1 MQYPLI
7 SEYVEAIRSAE
18 DNFNQLSDLRP
29 VLDSNGNPV
38 MSSGNFAVV
47 FKMQDVNTQ
56 QQYAV
61 KCFTR
66 EQEKREEHYRKIAEE
81 LEFTSSPYL
90 LHFRY
95 MEDELFVDTTQ
106 SSTNDFPVL
115 VMDWAEGVTLD
126 NYLKAHLHDSYVLQL
141 LAYRFCRMGA
151 WLLSQPFAHGDLK
164 PDNILVRKD
173 GSLVLV
179 DYDGMFVP
187 ALQDENAN
195 ELGSPDF
202 RHPLRTEATFNEHID
217 DFAIASIALSLK
229 AISLQPSLYNQFA
242 TADRL
247 LLSASDYRDIGKST
261 ALQAILALS
270 SDAELAKLFSAFLLA
285 SSLNSLGMLSFRLFI
300 LQQPEKPKE
309 EIWRT
314 DVTDEDRQNAVED
327 EFGVL
332 YSADG
337 MRLIEAPYN
346 LVSYQIKEGTK
357 VICNE
362 AFYWREELQDIH
374 IPNSV
379 TQIGEDAFRGCSS
392 LQSIHIPNS
401 VNHIGYSAFE
411 DCSSL
416 QNINIPNSVTH
427 IDRNPFCNCYQL
439 RLTSDNPHFKVIN
452 GLLIS
457 SDGTLISCL
466 SKDTHINIPNSVTH
480 IGNGAFNRCKSLQN
494 INIPNS
500 VTHIGDKAFNGC
512 NALQNINIPNS
523 VTHIGD
529 SAFWKCNSLQNINMS
544 NSVTHIGSSAFYD
557 CKALQ
562 NINIP
567 NSVNHIGNS
576 AFMECRSLQSIHIPN
591 SVTYIGSNPFRCCPQ
606 LRLTSENFLFKVING
621 LLISSDGTLI
631 SCLSKDTHIN
641 IPNSLTHI
649 GNYAFYGCK
658 ALQSIHIPNSVTH
671 IGDYAFLEC
680 KALQSISLP
689 NSLTHIGNY
698 AFFGCKALQ
707 SIHIPN
713 SVTHIGDYAFS
724 VCVALQ
730 NINIPNS
737 VTHIGD
743 SAFWNCNS
751 LQNINMPNSVTQ
763 IGCGAFSWCE
773 ALQNINIPNSVTY
786 IGDEAFSWCKALQE
800 INIPNSVTYIGINP
814 FLNCTQLRL
823 TSDNP
828 HFKVINGL
836 LISSDGTLISCCSED
851 TYIHIPNSVTQIGD
865 SSFSEC
871 EILQDI
877 HIPNSVA
884 HIGRDAFW
892 CCSSLQNIHIPNS
905 VTYIGDSAFSCCN
918 ALQTIHIPKG
928 SMAKFMRLLPEEFH
942 DKLVEI

>member
-47 FKMQDVNTQ
+47 FKMQNVNTQ
-56 QQYAV
+56 QLYAV

-95 MEDELFVDTTQ
+95 LEDELFVDTTQ
-106 SSTNDFPVL
+106 SGTNDFPVL

-164 PDNILVRKD
+164 PDNILVKKD

-229 AISLQPSLYNQFA
+229 AIALQPSLYNQFA

-247 LLSASDYRDIGKST
+247 LLSASDYRDIGKSA

-270 SDAELAKLFSAFLLA
+270 TDAELAKLFSAFLLA

-314 DVTDEDRQNAVED
+314 DVTDEDRQNAVRD
-327 EFGVL
+327 EFGVS

-337 MRLIEAPYN
+337 IRLIKAPSD

-357 VICNE
+357 VICDS
-362 AFYWREELQDIH
+362 AFRWKFGLKTIH

-379 TQIGEDAFRGCSS
+379 TQIGENAFSSCRS

-401 VNHIGYSAFE
+401 VTNIG
-411 DCSSL
+411 
-416 QNINIPNSVTH
+416 I
-427 IDRNPFCNCYQL
+427 NPFLNCPQL
-439 RLTSDNPHFKVIN
+439 RLTSGSPHFKVIN

-466 SKDTHINIPNSVTH
+466 SKDTHIHIPNSVTQ
-480 IGNGAFNRCKSLQN
+480 IGNGAFWCCSSLQD
-494 INIPNS
+494 IHIPNS
-500 VTHIGDKAFNGC
+500 VTQIGENAF
-512 NALQNINIPNS
+512 
-523 VTHIGD
+523 
-529 SAFWKCNSLQNINMS
+529 
-544 NSVTHIGSSAFYD
+544 SS
-557 CKALQ
+557 
-562 NINIP
+562 
-567 NSVNHIGNS
+567 
-576 AFMECRSLQSIHIPN
+576 CRSLQSIHIPN
-591 SVTYIGSNPFRCCPQ
+591 SVTQIEKNAF
-606 LRLTSENFLFKVING
+606 SECYALQDI
-621 LLISSDGTLI
+621 
-631 SCLSKDTHIN
+631 H
-641 IPNSLTHI
+641 IPNSVIQVGDSAFYDCEALQSIRISNSVTQI
-649 GNYAFYGCK
+649 GNGAFWGCSSLQDIHIPNSITQIGK
-658 ALQSIHIPNSVTH
+658 NAFSECSSLQSIHIPNSVT
-671 IGDYAFLEC
+671 
-680 KALQSISLP
+680 Q
-689 NSLTHIGNY
+689 IGNG
-698 AFFGCKALQ
+698 AFWCCSSLQDIHISNSVTQIGENAFRECSSLQ

-713 SVTHIGDYAFS
+713 SVT
-724 VCVALQ
+724 
-730 NINIPNS
+730 
-737 VTHIGD
+737 
-743 SAFWNCNS
+743 
-751 LQNINMPNSVTQ
+751 Q
-763 IGCGAFSWCE
+763 IG
-773 ALQNINIPNSVTY
+773 
-786 IGDEAFSWCKALQE
+786 K
-800 INIPNSVTYIGINP
+800 
-814 FLNCTQLRL
+814 
-823 TSDNP
+823 
-828 HFKVINGL
+828 
-836 LISSDGTLISCCSED
+836 
-851 TYIHIPNSVTQIGD
+851 
-865 SSFSEC
+865 
-871 EILQDI
+871 
-877 HIPNSVA
+877 
-884 HIGRDAFW
+884 DAFW
-892 CCSSLQNIHIPNS
+892 GCRS
-905 VTYIGDSAFSCCN
+905 
-918 ALQTIHIPKG
+918 LQTIHIPKG
-928 SMAKFMRLLPEEFH
+928 SMEKFMQLLLEKFH

>member
-47 FKMQDVNTQ
+47 FKMQNVNTQ
-56 QQYAV
+56 QLYAV

-95 MEDELFVDTTQ
+95 LEDELFVDTTQ
-106 SSTNDFPVL
+106 SGTNDFPVL
-115 VMDWAEGVTLD
+115 VMDWVEGVTLD
-126 NYLKAHLHDSYVLQL
+126 NYLKAHLHDSYALQL

-164 PDNILVRKD
+164 PDNILVKKD

-229 AISLQPSLYNQFA
+229 AIALQPSLYNQFA

-247 LLSASDYRDIGKST
+247 LLSASDYRDIGKSA

-270 SDAELAKLFSAFLLA
+270 TDAELAKLFSAFLLA
-285 SSLNSLGMLSFRLFI
+285 SSLNSLGMISFRLFI

-314 DVTDEDRQNAVED
+314 DVTDEDRQNAVKD

-379 TQIGEDAFRGCSS
+379 THIGKSAFYWCKA

-401 VNHIGYSAFE
+401 VTQIGNMAFF
-411 DCSSL
+411 DCRSL
-416 QNINIPNSVTH
+416 QSINIPNSVRY
-427 IDRNPFCNCYQL
+427 IGMNPFHLCSQL
-439 RLTSDNPHFKVIN
+439 RLTSDNPHFKVINRLLVSSGGTLISSLSSDAHITIPNSVTHIGNGAFYEHFALQTITIPSSVTHIEEASFIMCKNLQTITIPNSVIRIGRNPFAGCFQLQLTSDSSCFKVIN

-466 SKDTHINIPNSVTH
+466 SKDTHITIPNLVTHIGDYAFMQCGNLQTITFPNSVTFIGNYAFYQCRNLQTITIPNSVT
-480 IGNGAFNRCKSLQN
+480 Q
-494 INIPNS
+494 
-500 VTHIGDKAFNGC
+500 
-512 NALQNINIPNS
+512 
-523 VTHIGD
+523 
-529 SAFWKCNSLQNINMS
+529 
-544 NSVTHIGSSAFYD
+544 IGSDAFR
-557 CKALQ
+557 
-562 NINIP
+562 
-567 NSVNHIGNS
+567 
-576 AFMECRSLQSIHIPN
+576 ECSSLQSIHIPN
-591 SVTYIGSNPFRCCPQ
+591 SVTQ
-606 LRLTSENFLFKVING
+606 
-621 LLISSDGTLI
+621 
-631 SCLSKDTHIN
+631 
-641 IPNSLTHI
+641 I
-649 GNYAFYGCK
+649 GN
-658 ALQSIHIPNSVTH
+658 
-671 IGDYAFLEC
+671 
-680 KALQSISLP
+680 
-689 NSLTHIGNY
+689 
-698 AFFGCKALQ
+698 
-707 SIHIPN
+707 
-713 SVTHIGDYAFS
+713 
-724 VCVALQ
+724 
-730 NINIPNS
+730 
-737 VTHIGD
+737 
-743 SAFWNCNS
+743 
-751 LQNINMPNSVTQ
+751 
-763 IGCGAFSWCE
+763 
-773 ALQNINIPNSVTY
+773 
-786 IGDEAFSWCKALQE
+786 
-800 INIPNSVTYIGINP
+800 
-814 FLNCTQLRL
+814 
-823 TSDNP
+823 
-828 HFKVINGL
+828 
-836 LISSDGTLISCCSED
+836 GT
-851 TYIHIPNSVTQIGD
+851 
-865 SSFSEC
+865 
-871 EILQDI
+871 
-877 HIPNSVA
+877 
-884 HIGRDAFW
+884 FW
-892 CCSSLQNIHIPNS
+892 CCSSLQDIHISNS
-905 VTYIGDSAFSCCN
+905 VIQIGKDAFWVCSS
-918 ALQTIHIPKG
+918 LQTIHIPKG
-928 SMAKFMRLLPEEFH
+928 SMEKFMQLLPEEFH

>member
-47 FKMQDVNTQ
+47 FKMQNVNTQ
-56 QQYAV
+56 QLYAV

-95 MEDELFVDTTQ
+95 LEDELFVDTTQ

-164 PDNILVRKD
+164 PDNILVKKD

-247 LLSASDYRDIGKST
+247 LLSASDYRDIGKSA

-270 SDAELAKLFSAFLLA
+270 TDAELAKLFSAFLLA

-309 EIWRT
+309 EIRRT
-314 DVTDEDRQNAVED
+314 DVTDEDRQNAVKD
-327 EFGVL
+327 EFGVS

-337 MRLIEAPYN
+337 IRLIEAPSN

-357 VICNE
+357 VICDS
-362 AFYWREELQDIH
+362 AFRWKSGLKTIH

-379 TQIGEDAFRGCSS
+379 TQIGDRVFAECRSLQSINIPNSVTQIGDCAFYGCEY

-401 VNHIGYSAFE
+401 VKHIGINPFLG
-411 DCSSL
+411 CL
-416 QNINIPNSVTH
+416 QRINIFYLV
-427 IDRNPFCNCYQL
+427 QL
-439 RLTSDNPHFKVIN
+439 RLTSDSPYFKVIN

-466 SKDTHINIPNSVTH
+466 SRDTHIH
-480 IGNGAFNRCKSLQN
+480 
-494 INIPNS
+494 
-500 VTHIGDKAFNGC
+500 
-512 NALQNINIPNS
+512 IPNS

-529 SAFWKCNSLQNINMS
+529 SAFSGCENLRDIHIS
-544 NSVTHIGSSAFYD
+544 NSVTQIGENAFGRCSS
-557 CKALQ
+557 LQ
-562 NINIP
+562 SIHLP
-567 NSVNHIGNS
+567 NSVTQIGNG
-576 AFMECRSLQSIHIPN
+576 AFYNCEALQSIHIPT
-591 SVTYIGSNPFRCCPQ
+591 SVTYIGINPFLSCPR
-606 LRLTSENFLFKVING
+606 LRLTADSSYFKVINE

-631 SCLSKDTHIN
+631 SCLSKDTHI
-641 IPNSLTHI
+641 
-649 GNYAFYGCK
+649 
-658 ALQSIHIPNSVTH
+658 
-671 IGDYAFLEC
+671 
-680 KALQSISLP
+680 
-689 NSLTHIGNY
+689 
-698 AFFGCKALQ
+698 
-707 SIHIPN
+707 
-713 SVTHIGDYAFS
+713 
-724 VCVALQ
+724 
-730 NINIPNS
+730 
-737 VTHIGD
+737 
-743 SAFWNCNS
+743 
-751 LQNINMPNSVTQ
+751 
-763 IGCGAFSWCE
+763 
-773 ALQNINIPNSVTY
+773 
-786 IGDEAFSWCKALQE
+786 
-800 INIPNSVTYIGINP
+800 
-814 FLNCTQLRL
+814 
-823 TSDNP
+823 
-828 HFKVINGL
+828 
-836 LISSDGTLISCCSED
+836 
-851 TYIHIPNSVTQIGD
+851 HIPNSVTQIGD
-865 SSFSEC
+865 SAFSE
-871 EILQDI
+871 
-877 HIPNSVA
+877 
-884 HIGRDAFW
+884 
-892 CCSSLQNIHIPNS
+892 CSSLQSIHIPNS
-905 VTYIGDSAFSCCN
+905 VTQIGKDAFRGCRS
-918 ALQTIHIPKG
+918 LQTIHIPKG
-928 SMAKFMRLLPEEFH
+928 SMEKFMQLLPEEFH

>member
-56 QQYAV
+56 QLYAV

-95 MEDELFVDTTQ
+95 LEDELFVDTTQ
-106 SSTNDFPVL
+106 SGTNDFPVL

-164 PDNILVRKD
+164 PDNILVKKD
-173 GSLVLV
+173 GALVLV

-195 ELGSPDF
+195 ELGSTDF

-247 LLSASDYRDIGKST
+247 LLSASDYRDIGKSA

-270 SDAELAKLFSAFLLA
+270 TDAELAKLFSAFLLA

-327 EFGVL
+327 EFGVS
-332 YSADG
+332 YGADG
-337 MRLIEAPYN
+337 IRLIDAPID

-357 VICNE
+357 VICDS
-362 AFYWREELQDIH
+362 AFRCKFGLKTIYISNSVTQIGESAFSWCRSLQNIH

-379 TQIGEDAFRGCSS
+379 TQIGDMAFAECRSLQSINIPNSVTFIGNYAFYDCEALQTIHIPNSVTQIGKSAFSRCYS

-401 VNHIGYSAFE
+401 VTYIG
-411 DCSSL
+411 
-416 QNINIPNSVTH
+416 
-427 IDRNPFCNCYQL
+427 RNPFCNCPRL
-439 RLTSDNPHFKVIN
+439 RLTSDSPHFKVIN

-466 SKDTHINIPNSVTH
+466 SRDTH
-480 IGNGAFNRCKSLQN
+480 
-494 INIPNS
+494 
-500 VTHIGDKAFNGC
+500 
-512 NALQNINIPNS
+512 
-523 VTHIGD
+523 
-529 SAFWKCNSLQNINMS
+529 
-544 NSVTHIGSSAFYD
+544 
-557 CKALQ
+557 
-562 NINIP
+562 
-567 NSVNHIGNS
+567 
-576 AFMECRSLQSIHIPN
+576 IHIPN
-591 SVTYIGSNPFRCCPQ
+591 SVTQIGSMAFSDC
-606 LRLTSENFLFKVING
+606 TS
-621 LLISSDGTLI
+621 
-631 SCLSKDTHIN
+631 
-641 IPNSLTHI
+641 
-649 GNYAFYGCK
+649 
-658 ALQSIHIPNSVTH
+658 LQS
-671 IGDYAFLEC
+671 
-680 KALQSISLP
+680 
-689 NSLTHIGNY
+689 
-698 AFFGCKALQ
+698 
-707 SIHIPN
+707 
-713 SVTHIGDYAFS
+713 
-724 VCVALQ
+724 
-730 NINIPNS
+730 
-737 VTHIGD
+737 
-743 SAFWNCNS
+743 
-751 LQNINMPNSVTQ
+751 
-763 IGCGAFSWCE
+763 
-773 ALQNINIPNSVTY
+773 
-786 IGDEAFSWCKALQE
+786 
-800 INIPNSVTYIGINP
+800 
-814 FLNCTQLRL
+814 
-823 TSDNP
+823 
-828 HFKVINGL
+828 
-836 LISSDGTLISCCSED
+836 
-851 TYIHIPNSVTQIGD
+851 IHIPNSVTQIGD
-865 SSFSEC
+865 SSFY
-871 EILQDI
+871 
-877 HIPNSVA
+877 
-884 HIGRDAFW
+884 G
-892 CCSSLQNIHIPNS
+892 
-905 VTYIGDSAFSCCN
+905 CN
-918 ALQTIHIPKG
+918 ALRIIYILKGSKEKFMQLLPKG
-928 SMAKFMRLLPEEFH
+928 FH
-942 DKLVEI
+942 NNLVEI

>member
-29 VLDSNGNPV
+29 VLDSNGNPE

-56 QQYAV
+56 QLYAV

-95 MEDELFVDTTQ
+95 LEDELFVDTTQ

-126 NYLKAHLHDSYVLQL
+126 NYLKAHLHDSYALQL

-164 PDNILVRKD
+164 PDNILVKKD

-229 AISLQPSLYNQFA
+229 AIALQPSLYNQFA

-247 LLSASDYRDIGKST
+247 LLSASDYRDIGKSA

-270 SDAELAKLFSAFLLA
+270 TDAELAKLFSAFLLA

-300 LQQPEKPKE
+300 LQQSEKPKE
-309 EIWRT
+309 EIRRT
-314 DVTDEDRQNAVED
+314 DVTKEDRQNAVED
-327 EFGVL
+327 EFGVS

-337 MRLIEAPYN
+337 MRLIKAPSD
-346 LVSYQIKEGTK
+346 LKSYQIKEGTK

-362 AFYWREELQDIH
+362 AFYWCEELQDIHIPNSVTQIGEDAFRGCSSLQSIH

-427 IDRNPFCNCYQL
+427 IDRNPFCNC
-439 RLTSDNPHFKVIN
+439 
-452 GLLIS
+452 
-457 SDGTLISCL
+457 
-466 SKDTHINIPNSVTH
+466 
-480 IGNGAFNRCKSLQN
+480 
-494 INIPNS
+494 
-500 VTHIGDKAFNGC
+500 
-512 NALQNINIPNS
+512 
-523 VTHIGD
+523 
-529 SAFWKCNSLQNINMS
+529 NSLQNINMS

-576 AFMECRSLQSIHIPN
+576 AFMKCRSLQSIHIPN

-606 LRLTSENFLFKVING
+606 LRLTSENSLFKVING

-671 IGDYAFLEC
+671 IGDYAF
-680 KALQSISLP
+680 
-689 NSLTHIGNY
+689 
-698 AFFGCKALQ
+698 
-707 SIHIPN
+707 
-713 SVTHIGDYAFS
+713 S

-751 LQNINMPNSVTQ
+751 LQNINMSNSVTQIGDSSFSGCEILQDIHIPNSVTQ

-786 IGDEAFSWCKALQE
+786 IGDKAFSWCKALQE

-928 SMAKFMRLLPEEFH
+928 SMAKFMQLLPEEFH

>member
-29 VLDSNGNPV
+29 VLDSNGNPE

-56 QQYAV
+56 QLYAV

-95 MEDELFVDTTQ
+95 LEDELFVDTTQ

-126 NYLKAHLHDSYVLQL
+126 NYLKAHLHDSYALQL

-164 PDNILVRKD
+164 PDNILVKKD

-229 AISLQPSLYNQFA
+229 AIALQPSLYNQFA

-247 LLSASDYRDIGKST
+247 LLSASDYRDIGKSA

-270 SDAELAKLFSAFLLA
+270 TDAELAKLFSAFLLA

-300 LQQPEKPKE
+300 LQQSEKPKE
-309 EIWRT
+309 EIRRT
-314 DVTDEDRQNAVED
+314 DVTKEDRQNAVED
-327 EFGVL
+327 EFGVS

-337 MRLIEAPYN
+337 MRLIKAPSD
-346 LVSYQIKEGTK
+346 LKSYQIKEGTK

-362 AFYWREELQDIH
+362 AFYWCEELQDIH

-427 IDRNPFCNCYQL
+427 IDRNPFCNC
-439 RLTSDNPHFKVIN
+439 
-452 GLLIS
+452 
-457 SDGTLISCL
+457 
-466 SKDTHINIPNSVTH
+466 
-480 IGNGAFNRCKSLQN
+480 
-494 INIPNS
+494 
-500 VTHIGDKAFNGC
+500 
-512 NALQNINIPNS
+512 
-523 VTHIGD
+523 
-529 SAFWKCNSLQNINMS
+529 NSLQNINMS

-576 AFMECRSLQSIHIPN
+576 AFMKCRSLQSIHIPN

-606 LRLTSENFLFKVING
+606 LRLTSENSLFKVING

-671 IGDYAFLEC
+671 IGDYAF
-680 KALQSISLP
+680 
-689 NSLTHIGNY
+689 
-698 AFFGCKALQ
+698 
-707 SIHIPN
+707 
-713 SVTHIGDYAFS
+713 S

-751 LQNINMPNSVTQ
+751 LQNINMSNSVTQIGDSSFSGCEILQDIHIPNSVTQ

-786 IGDEAFSWCKALQE
+786 IGDKAFSWCKALQE

-928 SMAKFMRLLPEEFH
+928 SMAKFMQLLPEEFH

>member
-56 QQYAV
+56 QLYAV

-95 MEDELFVDTTQ
+95 LEDELFVDTTQ
-106 SSTNDFPVL
+106 SGTNDFPVL

-141 LAYRFCRMGA
+141 LAYRFCRLGA

-164 PDNILVRKD
+164 PDNILVKKD

-229 AISLQPSLYNQFA
+229 AIALQPSLYNQFA

-247 LLSASDYRDIGKST
+247 LLSASDYRDIGKSA

-309 EIWRT
+309 EIRRT
-314 DVTDEDRQNAVED
+314 DVTDEDRQNAVKD
-327 EFGVL
+327 EFGVS

-337 MRLIEAPYN
+337 IRLIEAPSN

-357 VICNE
+357 VICDS
-362 AFYWREELQDIH
+362 AFRWKSGLKTIH

-379 TQIGEDAFRGCSS
+379 TQIGDRVFAECRSLQSINIPNSVTQIGDCAFYGCEY

-401 VNHIGYSAFE
+401 VKHIGINPFLG
-411 DCSSL
+411 CL
-416 QNINIPNSVTH
+416 QRINIFYLV
-427 IDRNPFCNCYQL
+427 QL
-439 RLTSDNPHFKVIN
+439 RLISDSPYFKVIN

-466 SKDTHINIPNSVTH
+466 SRDTHIH
-480 IGNGAFNRCKSLQN
+480 
-494 INIPNS
+494 
-500 VTHIGDKAFNGC
+500 
-512 NALQNINIPNS
+512 IPNS

-529 SAFWKCNSLQNINMS
+529 SAFSGCENLRDMHIP
-544 NSVTHIGSSAFYD
+544 NSVTHIGDSAFSGCENLRD
-557 CKALQ
+557 MH
-562 NINIP
+562 IP
-567 NSVNHIGNS
+567 NSVTHIGDS
-576 AFMECRSLQSIHIPN
+576 AFSGCENLRDIHISNSVTQIGENAFGGCSSLQSIHISNSVTQIGDYAFDGCEDLQSIHLPN
-591 SVTYIGSNPFRCCPQ
+591 SVTQIGNGAFWNCSSLQDIHLPNSVTQIGNGAFRDCSSLQSIHLPNSVTQIGVFAFYNCEALQSIHIPTSVTYIGKNPFLSCPR
-606 LRLTSENFLFKVING
+606 LRLTVDSSYFKVINE

-631 SCLSKDTHIN
+631 SCLSKDTHI
-641 IPNSLTHI
+641 
-649 GNYAFYGCK
+649 
-658 ALQSIHIPNSVTH
+658 
-671 IGDYAFLEC
+671 
-680 KALQSISLP
+680 
-689 NSLTHIGNY
+689 
-698 AFFGCKALQ
+698 
-707 SIHIPN
+707 
-713 SVTHIGDYAFS
+713 
-724 VCVALQ
+724 
-730 NINIPNS
+730 
-737 VTHIGD
+737 
-743 SAFWNCNS
+743 
-751 LQNINMPNSVTQ
+751 
-763 IGCGAFSWCE
+763 
-773 ALQNINIPNSVTY
+773 
-786 IGDEAFSWCKALQE
+786 
-800 INIPNSVTYIGINP
+800 
-814 FLNCTQLRL
+814 
-823 TSDNP
+823 
-828 HFKVINGL
+828 
-836 LISSDGTLISCCSED
+836 
-851 TYIHIPNSVTQIGD
+851 HIPNSVTQIGD
-865 SSFSEC
+865 SAFSEC
-871 EILQDI
+871 YSLQSI
-877 HIPNSVA
+877 HLPNSVTQIGDCA
-884 HIGRDAFW
+884 FYGCEYLQSIHISNSVTQIGDYAFNE
-892 CCSSLQNIHIPNS
+892 CYSLQSIHLPNSVTQIGENAFRECSSLQSIHIPNS
-905 VTYIGDSAFSCCN
+905 VTQIGKDAFRGCRS
-918 ALQTIHIPKG
+918 LQTIHIPKG
-928 SMAKFMRLLPEEFH
+928 SMAKFMQLLPEEFH

>member
-18 DNFNQLSDLRP
+18 DNFDQLSDLRP

-56 QQYAV
+56 QLYAV

-81 LEFTSSPYL
+81 LEFASSPYL

-95 MEDELFVDTTQ
+95 LEDELFVDTTQ

-115 VMDWAEGVTLD
+115 VMDWVEGVTLD

-164 PDNILVRKD
+164 PDNILVKKD

-202 RHPLRTEATFNEHID
+202 RHPLRTEASFNEHID

-247 LLSASDYRDIGKST
+247 LLSASDYRDIGKSA
-261 ALQAILALS
+261 ALQALLALS

-314 DVTDEDRQNAVED
+314 DVTDEDRQNAVKD
-327 EFGVL
+327 EFGVS

-337 MRLIEAPYN
+337 IRLIGAPSD

-357 VICNE
+357 VICDE

-379 TQIGEDAFRGCSS
+379 THIGE
-392 LQSIHIPNS
+392 
-401 VNHIGYSAFE
+401 SAFCGCE
-411 DCSSL
+411 AL
-416 QNINIPNSVTH
+416 QTINIPSSVTH
-427 IDRNPFCNCYQL
+427 IGINPFGECPQL
-439 RLTSDNPHFKVIN
+439 QLTSDSFCFKVIN

-466 SKDTHINIPNSVTH
+466 SKDTHIS
-480 IGNGAFNRCKSLQN
+480 
-494 INIPNS
+494 IPNS
-500 VTHIGDKAFNGC
+500 VTHIGDSALEGCEALQTINIPNSVTFIGNYAFCGC
-512 NALQNINIPNS
+512 EALQSIHIPNSVIQIGDSAFSKCEALQSIHIPNSVTQIGRGAFQYCSSLQDIHIPDSITQIGGHAFLWCEALQNINIPNS
-523 VTHIGD
+523 VT
-529 SAFWKCNSLQNINMS
+529 
-544 NSVTHIGSSAFYD
+544 
-557 CKALQ
+557 
-562 NINIP
+562 
-567 NSVNHIGNS
+567 
-576 AFMECRSLQSIHIPN
+576 
-591 SVTYIGSNPFRCCPQ
+591 YIGINPFLGCPR
-606 LRLTSENFLFKVING
+606 LRLTADSSYFKVING

-631 SCLSKDTHIN
+631 SCLSKDTHI
-641 IPNSLTHI
+641 HI
-649 GNYAFYGCK
+649 
-658 ALQSIHIPNSVTH
+658 
-671 IGDYAFLEC
+671 
-680 KALQSISLP
+680 
-689 NSLTHIGNY
+689 
-698 AFFGCKALQ
+698 
-707 SIHIPN
+707 
-713 SVTHIGDYAFS
+713 
-724 VCVALQ
+724 
-730 NINIPNS
+730 
-737 VTHIGD
+737 
-743 SAFWNCNS
+743 
-751 LQNINMPNSVTQ
+751 PNSVTQ
-763 IGCGAFSWCE
+763 IGAHAFFWCE
-773 ALQNINIPNSVTY
+773 ALQNINIPNSVTQ
-786 IGDEAFSWCKALQE
+786 IGNYAFSKCSSLQD

-814 FLNCTQLRL
+814 FLSCPRLRL
-823 TSDNP
+823 TADSSY
-828 HFKVINGL
+828 FKVINGL
-836 LISSDGTLISCCSED
+836 LISSDGTLISCLSKD
-851 TYIHIPNSVTQIGD
+851 THIHIPNSVTQIGD
-865 SSFSEC
+865 SAFSWC
-871 EILQDI
+871 KVQQSIY
-877 HIPNSVA
+877 IPNSVTQ
-884 HIGRDAFW
+884 IGDFAFSD
-892 CCSSLQNIHIPNS
+892 CSSLQNINISNS
-905 VTYIGDSAFSCCN
+905 IY
-918 ALQTIHIPKG
+918 QTQ
-928 SMAKFMRLLPEEFH
+928 
-942 DKLVEI
+942 

>member
-56 QQYAV
+56 QLYAV

-95 MEDELFVDTTQ
+95 LEDELFVDTTQ

-164 PDNILVRKD
+164 PDNILVKKD

-229 AISLQPSLYNQFA
+229 AIALQPSLYNQFA

-247 LLSASDYRDIGKST
+247 LLSASDYRDIGKSA

-270 SDAELAKLFSAFLLA
+270 TDAELAKLFSAFLLA
-285 SSLNSLGMLSFRLFI
+285 SSLNSLGMLSFRIFI
-300 LQQPEKPKE
+300 LQQPEKSKE

-314 DVTDEDRQNAVED
+314 DVTNEDRQNAVKD
-327 EFGVL
+327 EFGVS

-337 MRLIEAPYN
+337 MRLIKAPYN

-362 AFYWREELQDIH
+362 AFYWSEELQDIH

-379 TQIGEDAFRGCSS
+379 TQIGNMAFFNCLS
-392 LQSIHIPNS
+392 LQS
-401 VNHIGYSAFE
+401 
-411 DCSSL
+411 
-416 QNINIPNSVTH
+416 
-427 IDRNPFCNCYQL
+427 
-439 RLTSDNPHFKVIN
+439 
-452 GLLIS
+452 
-457 SDGTLISCL
+457 
-466 SKDTHINIPNSVTH
+466 
-480 IGNGAFNRCKSLQN
+480 

-500 VTHIGDKAFNGC
+500 VTHIGDC
-512 NALQNINIPNS
+512 
-523 VTHIGD
+523 
-529 SAFWKCNSLQNINMS
+529 
-544 NSVTHIGSSAFYD
+544 AFYG
-557 CKALQ
+557 C
-562 NINIP
+562 
-567 NSVNHIGNS
+567 
-576 AFMECRSLQSIHIPN
+576 EYLQSIHIPN
-591 SVTYIGSNPFRCCPQ
+591 SV
-606 LRLTSENFLFKVING
+606 K
-621 LLISSDGTLI
+621 
-631 SCLSKDTHIN
+631 H
-641 IPNSLTHI
+641 
-649 GNYAFYGCK
+649 
-658 ALQSIHIPNSVTH
+658 
-671 IGDYAFLEC
+671 
-680 KALQSISLP
+680 
-689 NSLTHIGNY
+689 
-698 AFFGCKALQ
+698 
-707 SIHIPN
+707 
-713 SVTHIGDYAFS
+713 
-724 VCVALQ
+724 
-730 NINIPNS
+730 
-737 VTHIGD
+737 
-743 SAFWNCNS
+743 
-751 LQNINMPNSVTQ
+751 
-763 IGCGAFSWCE
+763 
-773 ALQNINIPNSVTY
+773 
-786 IGDEAFSWCKALQE
+786 
-800 INIPNSVTYIGINP
+800 IGINP
-814 FLNCTQLRL
+814 FRDCPRLRL

-851 TYIHIPNSVTQIGD
+851 THIHIPNSVTQIGD
-865 SSFSEC
+865 HAFWGC
-871 EILQDI
+871 KALQNI
-877 HIPNSVA
+877 NIPNSVN
-884 HIGRDAFW
+884 HIGYSAFRG
-892 CCSSLQNIHIPNS
+892 CMALQSIHIPNS
-905 VTYIGDSAFSCCN
+905 VTQIGDHAFSECYALQDIYIPNSVTQIGKDAFWVCSS
-918 ALQTIHIPKG
+918 LQTIHIPKG
-928 SMAKFMRLLPEEFH
+928 SMEKFMQLLPEEFH